1 MDAESP
7 ACLDAIVVEQ
17 REFPLELRGLVHLNA
32 IRSEREHLVLS
43 FKCVADK
50 RTIKEQA
57 TADRISRYL
66 VTNYVQHNYKR
77 LFPQR
82 FIAVTSPVTTGWR
95 NFLHCEDSVGIVYL
109 RFFGVPSTQPM
120 VV

>member
-32 IRSEREHLVLS
+32 IRAEREHLVPA

-50 RTIKEQA
+50 RTIK
-57 TADRISRYL
+57 
-66 VTNYVQHNYKR
+66 
-77 LFPQR
+77 
-82 FIAVTSPVTTGWR
+82 
-95 NFLHCEDSVGIVYL
+95 
-109 RFFGVPSTQPM
+109 
-120 VV
+120 